1 MALCREPWVL
11 NVSKQGARAR
21 TFLINS
27 RQPEVDFL
35 HSWVMFLPRF
45 EKANRFYESKGIHTN
60 PVAWRHIKWQKA
72 SLLVDVL
79 RSKPP
84 LLELHNVVVEG

>member
-1 MALCREPWVL
+1 MSSV
-11 NVSKQGARAR
+11 
-21 TFLINS
+21 
-27 RQPEVDFL
+27 
-35 HSWVMFLPRF
+35 LPRF
-45 EKANRFYESKGIHTN
+45 EEANRFYESKGIHTN